1 MNKDE
6 SMCHKKTIS
15 NPSQMNL
22 SEPVLAKVYL
32 SGWQKIK
39 FPKNF
44 NNNFNNGRKVLA
56 QFSIFEIILHTVQTI
71 LKRNQ
76 DSLEK

>member
-44 NNNFNNGRKVLA
+44 NNNFNNKEWKE
-56 QFSIFEIILHTVQTI
+56 SSSTVFNI
-71 LKRNQ
+71 
-76 DSLEK
+76 